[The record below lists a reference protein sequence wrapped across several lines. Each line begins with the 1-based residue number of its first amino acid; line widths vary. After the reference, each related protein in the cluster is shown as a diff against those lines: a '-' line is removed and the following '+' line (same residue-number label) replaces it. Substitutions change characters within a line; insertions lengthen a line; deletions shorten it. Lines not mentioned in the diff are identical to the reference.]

1 MTMTF
6 SLPLGVNNH
15 YGSSGVLS
23 NRSIAKY
30 TWLDSDLMNWWWT
43 EATWFSGIRG
53 VAAPLSHTV
62 TVITQGFRGFLVKRK
77 FLQLLPAAFSLT
89 KLREKFT
96 GSSRELFW
104 AGIALAA
111 LHLASNLQGD
121 KGTAG
126 LKHLKAARI
135 YQFPRLGFS
144 FQICFIF
151 WDTSSCTVGIMTSQ
165 LPKHILPTPAQQTE
179 GDQEGFIIYSHSKT
193 LGQDSGWFRQRRP
206 INNHNLI
213 G

>member
-1 MTMTF
+1 MTF

-23 NRSIAKY
+23 NRSLAKN

-43 EATWFSGIRG
+43 EATWFSGLRR

-89 KLREKFT
+89 KLREKFK

-111 LHLASNLQGD
+111 LHLASNFQGD

-126 LKHLKAARI
+126 LRHLKAARI

-151 WDTSSCTVGIMTSQ
+151 WDTSSCTVGIMTHSYQNTSPPPQ
-165 LPKHILPTPAQQTE
+165 L
-179 GDQEGFIIYSHSKT
+179 SKQKGT
-193 LGQDSGWFRQRRP
+193 KRDS
-206 INNHNLI
+206 
-213 G
+213 

>member
-1 MTMTF
+1 M
-6 SLPLGVNNH
+6 
-15 YGSSGVLS
+15 
-23 NRSIAKY
+23 
-30 TWLDSDLMNWWWT
+30 
-43 EATWFSGIRG
+43 
-53 VAAPLSHTV
+53 AASLSHTV
-62 TVITQGFRGFLVKRK
+62 TVITQGFRSFLVKRK

-89 KLREKFT
+89 KLREK
-96 GSSRELFW
+96 SKRCSRELFW
-104 AGIALAA
+104 AGIALAD

-121 KGTAG
+121 KGTPG
-126 LKHLKAARI
+126 LRHLKAARI
-135 YQFPRLGFS
+135 YQFPRVGFS

-165 LPKHILPTPAQQTE
+165 LPKHIPPPTPAQQTE

-193 LGQDSGWFRQRRP
+193 LGQDSGWFRQRQP